1 MSRTRMICHGVDSSQ
16 PIVFL
21 LSSIAIY
28 ISFSPLASF
37 LSVKTPLFKT
47 SQRKKYILKNVVKAG
62 VLSVLL
68 LLSIVTMVFVPSWSS
83 VIYKYLGSI
92 YVSND
97 FVALWILYH
106 DLKTSTKIHHLV
118 TNVAIIIYWN
128 LDMEEYLEAKLLFF
142 YAFFSLAT
150 FYVNLYMGL
159 RLCYK
164 ENDLEVLKK
173 ICMYGY
179 PLVLMLNWIVQ
190 LSQMWSAGGAALWFV
205 IIILLVLYDDLV
217 LVHWCW
223 KKSRQSST
231 IQVKMNSSSDDN
243 YNDNNTNIIEL
254 LQSPPLAE
262 GMLRRR

>member
-1 MSRTRMICHGVDSSQ
+1 M
-16 PIVFL
+16 
-21 LSSIAIY
+21 
-28 ISFSPLASF
+28 
-37 LSVKTPLFKT
+37 LF
-47 SQRKKYILKNVVKAG
+47 
-62 VLSVLL
+62 

-164 ENDLEVLKK
+164 ENDLEGLKK

-179 PLVLMLNWIVQ
+179 PMVLMLNWIVQ

-231 IQVKMNSSSDDN
+231 IQVKINSSSVDN

-254 LQSPPLAE
+254 LQSPSLAE